1 MPNFTYQAI
10 TLDGRRLRGVVQA
23 ATEEL
28 ASETLSERGLTVVA
42 LQEQAASK
50 LTLSLHLFKHIKVRD
65 LVILTRQLAVL
76 LSANVP
82 VVQSLRVLT
91 EQTVNKNLKV
101 IVSEIADDVDGGAK
115 LSAAMARHPEA
126 FDHFFVNVVHSG
138 ETSGKLDETLDY
150 LAEQLEKDYDLMS
163 RIRGAMI
170 YPAFIFCGLIAV
182 GILMMVYVVPQIT
195 GILLQSNV
203 ELPMATKIIIA
214 ASNFLVGFW
223 WLIPLAAVGVV
234 TGVRLWGKTPT
245 GRYLMDYAKLK
256 VPIFGILYKKVSIVR
271 MTRSLGT
278 LIIGGVSLPRSL
290 QITAEVVGNDV
301 YRRLIEATIKAVED
315 GKPIASV
322 MLKSPVVPLMVS
334 QMLNVGE
341 STGRTDQVLAK
352 MTDFYGREIDNL
364 VRNLVSLIEPVILVV
379 MGVAVGL
386 MVAAVILP
394 LYSLSGAIG

>member
-1 MPNFTYQAI
+1 MPNFSYQAI
-10 TLDGRRLRGVVQA
+10 TRDGGRLRGVVQA
-23 ATEEL
+23 ATEQL
-28 ASETLSERGLTVVA
+28 ASETLAERGLTVVA

-50 LTLSLHLFKHIKVRD
+50 LTISLHLLQHIKVRD

-115 LSAAMARHPEA
+115 LSASMARHPEA
-126 FDHFFVNVVHSG
+126 FDHFFVNIVHSG

-150 LAEQLEKDYDLMS
+150 LADQLEKDYDLMS

-170 YPAFIFCGLIAV
+170 YPAFIFFGLIAV

-195 GILLQSNV
+195 KILLESNV
-203 ELPMATKIIIA
+203 ELPLATKIIIA
-214 ASNFLVGFW
+214 TSNFLVAFW
-223 WLIPLAAVGVV
+223 WLIPIVVVGAL
-234 TGVRLWGKTPT
+234 TGLRLWGKTPA
-245 GRYLMDYAKLK
+245 GRYLMDSFKLRLP
-256 VPIFGILYKKVSIVR
+256 VFGILYKKISIVR

-352 MTDFYGREIDNL
+352 MTDFYSREIDNL

-394 LYSLSGAIG
+394 LYSLSGAVG

>member
-1 MPNFTYQAI
+1 MPNFSYQAI

-50 LTLSLHLFKHIKVRD
+50 LMISLHLFKHIKVRD

-76 LSANVP
+76 LAANVP

-91 EQTVNKNLKV
+91 EQTVNRNLKV

-195 GILLQSNV
+195 GILIQSNV
-203 ELPMATKIIIA
+203 ELPLATKIIIA
-214 ASNFLVGFW
+214 ASNFLVAFW

-256 VPIFGILYKKVSIVR
+256 VPVFGILYKKVSIVR